1 MTSMDAEHH
10 EESEPVRKVRTE
22 RTGSFCARKA
32 LVLGLTGGIATGKS
46 TVASMFADLGARVI
60 SADRVVHDLLKHG
73 TPVWHEVVAE
83 FGEEIV
89 DSAGEI
95 DRGRLGG
102 IVFSDPEK
110 RLKLESIIHPRVLG
124 YLRAQA
130 EEFRKC
136 GQGVLVLEI
145 PLLVEV
151 SAFDLVDKVLVV
163 TAEQG
168 TQIRRLEER
177 SGISSEEA
185 LRRITS
191 QMPLSK
197 KVQYG
202 DWVVSTDGSLCST
215 KAQVYKVWKDIQKP
229 LAQPK

>member
-1 MTSMDAEHH
+1 MDAEHR
-10 EESEPVRKVRTE
+10 EKSEPVRKVRTE

-46 TVASMFADLGARVI
+46 TVASMLADLGARVI
-60 SADRVVHDLLKHG
+60 SADAVVHELLKHG
-73 TPVWHEVVAE
+73 TPVWREVVAE

-89 DSAGEI
+89 DSNGEI
-95 DRGRLGG
+95 DRAKLGR
-102 IVFSDPEK
+102 IVFGDPEK
-110 RLKLESIIHPRVLG
+110 RGRLESIIHPRVLA
-124 YLRAQA
+124 YLSEQA
-130 EEFRKC
+130 EEFRKS
-136 GQGVLVLEI
+136 GQGVLVIEI
-145 PLLVEV
+145 PLLAEV

-163 TAEQG
+163 TAEQE
-168 TQIRRLEER
+168 TQIGRLEKR

-197 KVQYG
+197 KVEYG
-202 DWVVSTDGSLCST
+202 DWVVSTDESLRST
-215 KAQVYKVWKDIQKP
+215 KAQVYKVWKDIQEP

>member
-1 MTSMDAEHH
+1 MDAEHQ
-10 EESEPVRKVRTE
+10 EKSEPVRKVRSE

-46 TVASMFADLGARVI
+46 TVASMLADLGARVI
-60 SADRVVHDLLKHG
+60 SADTVVHELLEHG
-73 TPVWHEVVAE
+73 TPVWREVVAE
-83 FGEEIV
+83 FGEDIV
-89 DSAGEI
+89 DSSGEI
-95 DRGRLGG
+95 DRGKLGR
-102 IVFSDPEK
+102 IVFSDPKK
-110 RLKLESIIHPRVLG
+110 RQRLESIIHPSVIE

-130 EEFRKC
+130 EEFRNC
-136 GQGVLVLEI
+136 GEGVLAMEI

-168 TQIRRLEER
+168 TQIKRLEKR

-191 QMPLSK
+191 QMPLSE

-202 DWVVSTDGSLCST
+202 DWVVSTDTSLRST
-215 KAQVYKVWKDIQKP
+215 KEQVYKVWKDIQKS